1 MKFTKFSFLFLTLSP
16 VLLFSAEPSA
26 FGAGDITSSNPYG
39 LTKNEKVLLETE
51 KKLKAVS
58 NKSKSQASQLD
69 SLRERID
76 GFQSIIESLSR
87 KAQTNKINLQNIEQ
101 STNTSFGNVNE
112 YQKRLSLSIQKNE
125 QAIETLKTLT
135 AELSKSL
142 EAISVDYVTK
152 ADYNAL
158 VTNVNNFK
166 ILVAKEI
173 KQIARTQSKKSSIK
187 SIDLYKRAKV
197 NYSKKRYTNAISD
210 YETLI
215 KRNYK
220 PAYSHYMIGEMYFK
234 RKNYAR
240 AISYFKKSA
249 SLYSKA
255 SYMPNLLLHTAI
267 AMAKTGDKQ
276 HANAF
281 FQAIVAKYPDAKE
294 AQVAKKY
301 LDNEN

>member
-1 MKFTKFSFLFLTLSP
+1 MKFTKFSFLFLTFSP

-58 NKSKSQASQLD
+58 NNTKSQASQLD

-76 GFQSIIESLSR
+76 GLQSIIESLSR
-87 KAQTNKINLQNIEQ
+87 KSQANKINLQNIEQ
-101 STNTSFGNVNE
+101 STNTSFANINE

-125 QAIETLKTLT
+125 QAIEALKTLT

-142 EAISVDYVTK
+142 EAISINYVTK

-173 KQIARTQSKKSSIK
+173 KQIAQTETKKSNIA

-197 NYSKKRYTNAISD
+197 RYSKRLYTNAISD

-255 SYMPNLLLHTAI
+255 SYMPNLMLHTAI
-267 AMAKTGDKQ
+267 AMAKTGDEQ

-281 FQAIVAKYPDAKE
+281 FQAIIAKYPDAKE

>member
-39 LTKNEKVLLETE
+39 LTKNEKVLFETE
-51 KKLKAVS
+51 KKLKTVS

-101 STNTSFGNVNE
+101 STNTSFANINE
-112 YQKRLSLSIQKNE
+112 YQKRLSLSIQNNE
-125 QAIETLKTLT
+125 QAIEALKTLT

-197 NYSKKRYTNAISD
+197 NYSKKQYTNAISD